1 MNDLRIGLSYGD
13 VLLVPRRSPVDGR
26 NDVDLSTSFTPSVEL
41 ETPLVAAAMDT
52 VTEAELAI
60 ELSRAGGVGVLH
72 RFLEP
77 DDQAAQVERVT
88 AADERVAA
96 AVGINEDYVA
106 RSDGLV
112 AAGVDALVVDVAH
125 GHLERTL
132 EAVEQLRATF
142 PNTDL
147 VAGNVATPA
156 GVEDLAAAGA
166 DCVKVGIGPG
176 SHCTTRK
183 VAGAGVPQLTAV
195 DDCATAA
202 ADLDVTICADG
213 GIRTSGDA
221 VKALMAGADTVMVGS
236 LLAGTEEAPG
246 AVVEVDGTRYK
257 RSRGMATTT
266 AAEKRD
272 DKESEVRAD
281 EGVEALTP
289 YKGPVADVVAEF
301 RAGIQSGLSYCGGH
315 TIPAA
320 REKAEFIRVAPSA
333 KAREGYHADHDWEGV
348 SVDSEANALENGE
361 NVVDSEANDGDG
373 EATAVDNGA
382 NDGDESQVGDAS
394 AVNDD

>member
-1 MNDLRIGLSYGD
+1 MNDLRTGLSYGD
-13 VLLVPRRSPVDGR
+13 VLLIPHRSPVDSR
-26 NDVDLSTSFTPSVEL
+26 SDVDLSTSFTPSVDL
-41 ETPLVAAAMDT
+41 ETPLVSAAMDT
-52 VTEAELAI
+52 VTEAGLAVA
-60 ELSRAGGVGVLH
+60 LSQAGGLGVLH
-72 RFLEP
+72 RFLTP
-77 DDQAAQVERVT
+77 DEQATQVETVT
-88 AADERVAA
+88 AAGEQVAA
-96 AVGINEDYVA
+96 AVGINEDHIA
-106 RSDGLV
+106 RAEAVV

-132 EAVEQLRATF
+132 SVVTELDEAF
-142 PNTDL
+142 PDTDL

-202 ADLDVTICADG
+202 DAVGVTICADG

-221 VKALMAGADTVMVGS
+221 VKALMAGADTVMLGS
-236 LLAGTEEAPG
+236 LFAGTAEAPG
-246 AVVEVDGTRYK
+246 AVLEVDGTRYK
-257 RSRGMATTT
+257 RSRGMATTA

-272 DKESEVRAD
+272 DKEADVRAD

-289 YKGPVADVVAEF
+289 FKGPVADVVGEF
-301 RAGIQSGLSYCGGH
+301 TAGIQSGLSYCGGH
-315 TIPAA
+315 TIATA

-333 KAREGYHADHDWEGV
+333 KAREGYHTDHDWEGV
-348 SVDSEANALENGE
+348 SVESEADENTP
-361 NVVDSEANDGDG
+361 VR
-373 EATAVDNGA
+373 TA
-382 NDGDESQVGDAS
+382 ES
-394 AVNDD
+394 DD

>member
-13 VLLVPRRSPVDGR
+13 VLLVRALASRRPQRRGSLDIVYAERRTRDAAGR
-26 NDVDLSTSFTPSVEL
+26 RRHGHRHGSRTGDRT
-41 ETPLVAAAMDT
+41 
-52 VTEAELAI
+52 LAG
-60 ELSRAGGVGVLH
+60 RRVGVLH

-132 EAVEQLRATF
+132 EAVEQLRAAF

-266 AAEKRD
+266 TAAEKRD

-320 REKAEFIRVAPSA
+320 REKAEFIRVAP
-333 KAREGYHADHDWEGV
+333 ARKPARGTTRITTGR
-348 SVDSEANALENGE
+348 ALASTVRRTRSKTGRTSSIARRTT
-361 NVVDSEANDGDG
+361 VTARRPQSTTGQTT
-373 EATAVDNGA
+373 ATNRRSGMQAR
-382 NDGDESQVGDAS
+382 
-394 AVNDD
+394 

>member
-1 MNDLRIGLSYGD
+1 MNDLRTGLSYGD
-13 VLLVPRRSPVDGR
+13 VLLIPHRSPVDSR
-26 NDVDLSTSFTPSVEL
+26 SDVDLSTSFTPSIDL
-41 ETPLVAAAMDT
+41 ETPLVSAAMDT
-52 VTEAELAI
+52 VTEADLAI
-60 ELSRAGGVGVLH
+60 ALSQAGGLGVLH
-72 RFLEP
+72 RFLTP
-77 DDQAAQVERVT
+77 DEQAAQVETVT
-88 AADERVAA
+88 AAGEQVAA
-96 AVGINEDYVA
+96 AVGINEDHVA
-106 RSDGLV
+106 RAETVV

-132 EAVEQLRATF
+132 SVVTELDEAF

-166 DCVKVGIGPG
+166 DCIKVGIGPG

-202 ADLDVTICADG
+202 DAAGVTICADG

-221 VKALMAGADTVMVGS
+221 VKALMAGADTVMLGS
-236 LLAGTEEAPG
+236 LFAGTAEAPG
-246 AVVEVDGTRYK
+246 AVLEVDGTRYK
-257 RSRGMATTT
+257 RSRGMATTA

-272 DKESEVRAD
+272 DKEAKVRAD

-289 YKGPVADVVAEF
+289 FKGPVTDVVGEF
-301 RAGIQSGLSYCGGH
+301 TAGIQSGLSYCGGH
-315 TIPAA
+315 TIAAA

-333 KAREGYHADHDWEGV
+333 KAREGYHTDHDWEGV
-348 SVDSEANALENGE
+348 SVESEANEDAP
-361 NVVDSEANDGDG
+361 VHA
-373 EATAVDNGA
+373 A
-382 NDGDESQVGDAS
+382 ES
-394 AVNDD
+394 DD

>member
-1 MNDLRIGLSYGD
+1 MEGSMNDLRTGLSYGD
-13 VLLVPRRSPVDGR
+13 VLLVPNRSPVDSR
-26 NDVDLSTSFTPSVEL
+26 SDVDLSTTFTPSVEL
-41 ETPLVAAAMDT
+41 ETPLVSAAMDT

-60 ELSRAGGVGVLH
+60 ALSRAGGFGVLH
-72 RFLEP
+72 RFLTPSE
-77 DDQAAQVERVT
+77 QAEQVARVKDAGEQVG
-88 AADERVAA
+88 AAI
-96 AVGINEDYVA
+96 GIDEDYVG
-106 RSDGLV
+106 RSAALV
-112 AAGVDALVVDVAH
+112 EAGVDALVVDVAH
-125 GHLERTL
+125 GHMERTID
-132 EAVEQLRATF
+132 AVERLREEF
-142 PNTDL
+142 PETDL

-195 DDCATAA
+195 DDCAEAA
-202 ADLDVTICADG
+202 EALEVTVCADG

-221 VKALMAGADTVMVGS
+221 VKALMAGADTVMMGS
-236 LLAGTEEAPG
+236 LFAGTEEAPG

-272 DKESEVRAD
+272 DKEENVRAD

-289 YKGPVADVVAEF
+289 YKGPVADVVEEF
-301 RAGIQSGLSYCGGH
+301 CAGIQSGLSYCGGH

-320 REKAEFIRVAPSA
+320 REKAGFIRVAASA
-333 KAREGYHADHDWEGV
+333 KEREGYHADHDWEGV
-348 SVDSEANALENGE
+348 DVDSTAKAVDGSGSDGGSANAAAE
-361 NVVDSEANDGDG
+361 GD
-373 EATAVDNGA
+373 D
-382 NDGDESQVGDAS
+382 
-394 AVNDD
+394 

>member
-1 MNDLRIGLSYGD
+1 MNDLRTGLSYGD
-13 VLLVPRRSPVDGR
+13 VLLVPKRSPVESR
-26 NDVDLSTSFTPSVEL
+26 RDVDLSTRFTPGIEL

-60 ELSRAGGVGVLH
+60 GLSRAGGLGVLH
-72 RFLEP
+72 RFLTP
-77 DDQAAQVERVT
+77 DEQAGQVEQVVD
-88 AADERVAA
+88 AGERVAA

-106 RSDGLV
+106 RADALV
-112 AAGVDALVVDVAH
+112 TAGVDALVVDVAH
-125 GHLERTL
+125 GHLEGAL
-132 EAVEQLRATF
+132 EAVERLRSAF
-142 PNTDL
+142 PETDL

-195 DDCATAA
+195 DDCAATAE
-202 ADLDVTICADG
+202 DLGVTICADG

-236 LLAGTEEAPG
+236 LLAGTEESPG

-257 RSRGMATTT
+257 RSRGMATTI

-272 DKESEVRAD
+272 DKDADVRAD

-289 YKGPVADVVAEF
+289 YKGPLEDVVTEF
-301 RAGIQSGLSYCGGH
+301 RAGIQSGLSYCGGA

-333 KAREGYHADHDWEGV
+333 KAREGYHTDHDWEGV
-348 SVDSEANALENGE
+348 SVDSTDRA
-361 NVVDSEANDGDG
+361 VDG
-373 EATAVDNGA
+373 EAT
-382 NDGDESQVGDAS
+382 ESEQSTVADAS
-394 AVNDD
+394 AEDD